1 MEKNLIFNPQGFEVI
16 GVIVFL
22 RDYKRKR
29 DRIVMEKGKFKGNLP
44 SGDLSAL
51 WMKSAAGWK

>member
-1 MEKNLIFNPQGFEVI
+1 MFDLQGFEI
-16 GVIVFL
+16 IVAMVFFFL

-29 DRIVMEKGKFKGNLP
+29 DRIVMGKWNLP
-44 SGDLSAL
+44 RGDLSAL